1 MKLVYWA
8 LPLATLVAF
17 GALYGLF
24 LPQLLAEAGG
34 AIPFDLRPLGY
45 SAVEA
50 QIYLQSLSPQGSAL
64 YQGAFRLTDTIF
76 PILFTLSLCL
86 PLRRRGE
93 IWFMPALA
101 YGLCDL
107 AENLAVAR
115 LLQTGPDVAAQAVSL
130 ASGFSQAKVLA
141 VIAALVLALFGTLQA
156 WRDR

>member
-1 MKLVYWA
+1 
-8 LPLATLVAF
+8 
-17 GALYGLF
+17 
-24 LPQLLAEAGG
+24 
-34 AIPFDLRPLGY
+34 
-45 SAVEA
+45 
-50 QIYLQSLSPQGSAL
+50 
-64 YQGAFRLTDTIF
+64 
-76 PILFTLSLCL
+76 
-86 PLRRRGE
+86 
-93 IWFMPALA
+93 MPALA